1 MLVGLNTT
9 WTQPQATARWYHGV
23 SPRIII
29 SRGTRVRTG
38 AARPLSA
45 ASCGCP
51 LSYTRGHTSYGFILY
66 PRRAGRAMTGR
77 APRRAPVRYQAWW
90 RRGWDC

>member
-9 WTQPQATARWYHGV
+9 WAQPQATARWYHGV

-51 LSYTRGHTSYGFILY
+51 LIHGVT
-66 PRRAGRAMTGR
+66 PRTALSSIHVEPA
-77 APRRAPVRYQAWW
+77 AP
-90 RRGWDC
+90 